1 MPLNIGDSIPNLVVN
16 TTHQEQISLGELS
29 GKNCV
34 IYFYPK
40 DSTPACTTEAQ
51 NFRDLMPEFAALNCT
66 ILGVSRDSIKSH
78 QRFTANECLAF
89 ELISDTDETVC
100 QTFDVIKFKNMY
112 GKQVL
117 GIERST
123 FLFINGQLRHVWHKV
138 KAQGH
143 AQAVLDTLKN
153 HENSTS

>member
-1 MPLNIGDSIPNLVVN
+1 MPLMLGDSLP
-16 TTHQEQISLGELS
+16 SLTVKATSGRTIDLPSLIGE
-29 GKNCV
+29 NIV

-100 QTFDVIKFKNMY
+100 QTFDVIK
-112 GKQVL
+112 L
-117 GIERST
+117 
-123 FLFINGQLRHVWHKV
+123 KV
-138 KAQGH
+138 RI
-143 AQAVLDTLKN
+143 LLN
-153 HENSTS
+153 R

>member
-1 MPLNIGDSIPNLVVN
+1 MALTIGDSLPDLCVN
-16 TTHQEQISLGELS
+16 TTYQQNIALTTLAGQ
-29 GKNCV
+29 NCV

-40 DSTPACTTEAQ
+40 DATPACTTEAQ
-51 NFRDLMPEFAALNCT
+51 NFRDLTPDFTALGYT
-66 ILGVSRDSIKSH
+66 ILGVSRDNVKSH
-78 QRFTANECLAF
+78 ERFTANECLPF
-89 ELISDTDETVC
+89 ELISDTNEAVC
-100 QTFDVIKFKNMY
+100 QAFDVIKLKNMY

-123 FLFINGQLRHVWHKV
+123 FLFINGQLGHVWHKV

>member
-1 MPLNIGDSIPNLVVN
+1 MALNIGDLLPDLIVN
-16 TTHQEQISLGELS
+16 TAHKEKISLAELAS
-29 GKNCV
+29 KNCV

-66 ILGVSRDSIKSH
+66 ILGVSRDSVKSH

-89 ELISDTDETVC
+89 ELISDVDEAVC
-100 QTFDVIKFKNMY
+100 QAFDVIKLKNMY

-123 FLFINGQLRHVWHKV
+123 FLFIDGQLGHIWTKV

-143 AQAVLDTLKN
+143 AQAVLNQLK
-153 HENSTS
+153 SLDVSGT

>member
-1 MPLNIGDSIPNLVVN
+1 MVLNIGDSIPNLVVS
-16 TTHQEQISLGELS
+16 TTHQEKISLAELA

-51 NFRDLMPEFAALNCT
+51 NFRDLMPEFTALNCT
-66 ILGVSRDSIKSH
+66 ILGVSRDSVKSH

-89 ELISDTDETVC
+89 DLISDVDETVC
-100 QTFDVIKFKNMY
+100 QAFDVIKLKNMY

-117 GIERST
+117 GIERSS
-123 FLFINGQLRHVWHKV
+123 FLFIDGQLRHIWTKV

-143 AQAVLDTLKN
+143 AQSVLNTAQQLIN
-153 HENSTS
+153 E

>member
-1 MPLNIGDSIPNLVVN
+1 MNIPEFKLKDQNS
-16 TTHQEQISLGELS
+16 HEISYKDIRGQWTL
-29 GKNCV
+29 

-100 QTFDVIKFKNMY
+100 QTFDVIKLKNMY

>member
-51 NFRDLMPEFAALNCT
+51 N
-66 ILGVSRDSIKSH
+66 
-78 QRFTANECLAF
+78 
-89 ELISDTDETVC
+89 
-100 QTFDVIKFKNMY
+100 
-112 GKQVL
+112 
-117 GIERST
+117 
-123 FLFINGQLRHVWHKV
+123 
-138 KAQGH
+138 
-143 AQAVLDTLKN
+143 
-153 HENSTS
+153 

>member
-1 MPLNIGDSIPNLVVN
+1 MALAIGDSLPELFVN
-16 TTHQEQISLGELS
+16 TTNQENVLLTELTS
-29 GKNCV
+29 KTCV

-40 DSTPACTTEAQ
+40 DATPACTTEAQ
-51 NFRDLMPEFAALNCT
+51 NFRDLMPEFAALGCH
-66 ILGVSRDSIKSH
+66 IIGVSRDSVKSH
-78 QRFTANECLAF
+78 QRFAANECLPF

-100 QTFDVIKFKNMY
+100 QSFDVIKLKNMY

-123 FLFINGQLRHVWHKV
+123 FLFINGKLRHVWHKV